1 MSNSNSING
10 TGSIERDPDLAAAEV
25 AMKRA
30 AFKARMRAKSV
41 GTCAVILKNGHI
53 IEDCKDVEI
62 TR

>member
-1 MSNSNSING
+1 MNNRESING
-10 TGSIERDPDLAAAEV
+10 KGSIERDPDLVA

-30 AFKARMRAKSV
+30 AFKARMRAKDAGACV
-41 GTCAVILKNGHI
+41 VIWENGHI